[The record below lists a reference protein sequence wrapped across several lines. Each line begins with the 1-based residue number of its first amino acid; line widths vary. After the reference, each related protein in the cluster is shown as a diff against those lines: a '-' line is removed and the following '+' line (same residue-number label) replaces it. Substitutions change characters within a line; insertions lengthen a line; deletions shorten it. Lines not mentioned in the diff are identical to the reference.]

1 MQNDNLDNN
10 FEDDEQEFEDD
21 EQEFDFEDEDDE
33 QEFDFVDEEQFDFDF
48 EDDEQE
54 QELDIE
60 DDEQEQELDI
70 EDDELTEEISS
81 EYSLE
86 EDNISFEDFEEEFE
100 ILPEYID
107 NPELKSK
114 EIDIDS
120 EIDIGTKETLFEETE
135 DNSDIYN
142 LYKVSDFV
150 LQYLSLKPKVFE
162 NVSNELIFDFL
173 KTLKNNCP
181 AEINTAKDLSKN
193 MSLRPILIEDFEDSK
208 HFQKLFSFLAWI
220 SSISKIIMVQ
230 DSYVDSRETLFKN
243 INKAEE
249 IKENIEELLK
259 NKRNIIS
266 LNNDISIL
274 NKKINNLKKSFK
286 TLHLTIPITGKDHD

>member
-48 EDDEQE
+48 
-54 QELDIE
+54 E